1 MTVNNSLFVIA
12 PYWDS
17 DTWVF
22 DDERRGLLGE
32 PFVSGV
38 PDMIDYLVDSCSWW
52 RRGRVELYLKH
63 GHPVLLA
70 A

>member
-17 DTWVF
+17 GIWAF
-22 DDERRGLLGE
+22 DDERVGLVRE

-38 PDMIDYLVDSCSWW
+38 PDMID
-52 RRGRVELYLKH
+52 
-63 GHPVLLA
+63 
-70 A
+70 